1 MLATS
6 GRVNPDEY
14 TDGFQHVLAP
24 ANNARHQ
31 REVDPA
37 WGVQILMQFLIQVLR
52 LQSCSPPAATG
63 GNYVFL
69 RPCGPDPCTPPPV
82 LQSSVYSASST

>member
-31 REVDPA
+31 REVDSSES
-37 WGVQILMQFLIQVLR
+37 VEVLLQLLIQMVILGFVHWW
-52 LQSCSPPAATG
+52 LPACI
-63 GNYVFL
+63 
-69 RPCGPDPCTPPPV
+69 CGH
-82 LQSSVYSASST
+82 